1 MANIKSTKSIRSIKN
16 IKLVEQREI
25 KGINKLRG
33 SRVYFDVNPI
43 IYFIEQNTQFTEAVT
58 PIFEMIGD
66 GLILAFTS
74 ELSLTEVL
82 IKPIRDNRIQVVQ
95 SHKELLLDPELFT
108 LISPNQ
114 DTFLFAAELGGKSS
128 MRTPDA
134 IHMACAIESKCKYF
148 LTNDKGIKSTG
159 DVSAAQIG
167 DL

>member
-1 MANIKSTKSIRSIKN
+1 VANIKSTKRIKSIKN
-16 IKLVEQREI
+16 IKLVEPTEI

-43 IYFIEQNTQFTEAVT
+43 IYFIEQNTQFAELVT
-58 PIFEMIGD
+58 PVFEMIGD
-66 GLILAFTS
+66 GSILAFTS

-82 IKPIRDNRIQVVQ
+82 IKPIRDNRIQVIQ
-95 SHKELLLDPELFT
+95 THKELLLDPELFT

-114 DTFLFAAELGGKSS
+114 DTFLLAAQLGGKLS

-148 LTNDKGIKSTG
+148 ITNDKGIKSTG
-159 DVSAAQIG
+159 DVIVIQVG

>member
-1 MANIKSTKSIRSIKN
+1 VANVKS
-16 IKLVEQREI
+16 IKLVE
-25 KGINKLRG
+25 KTGVNKLRG
-33 SRVYFDVNPI
+33 SRVYFDANPI

-66 GLILAFTS
+66 GSILAFTS

-82 IKPIRDNRIQVVQ
+82 IKPIRDNRIQVIQ
-95 SHKELLLDPELFT
+95 THKELLLDPELFT

-114 DTFLFAAELGGKSS
+114 DTFLLAAELGGKLS

-148 LTNDKGIKSTG
+148 ITNDRGIKSTG
-159 DVSAAQIG
+159 DVSIVQIG
-167 DL
+167 DF

>member
-1 MANIKSTKSIRSIKN
+1 MAKVKS
-16 IKLVEQREI
+16 IKLVEDAGI

-43 IYFIEQNTQFTEAVT
+43 IYFIEQNTQFSEAVT
-58 PIFEMIGD
+58 PVFEMIGD
-66 GLILAFTS
+66 GSLLAFTS

-82 IKPIRDNRIQVVQ
+82 IKPIRDNRIQVIQ
-95 SHKELLLDPELFT
+95 THKELLLDPELFT

-114 DTFLFAAELGGKSS
+114 DTFLQAAQLGGKLS
-128 MRTPDA
+128 MRTQDA

-148 LTNDKGIKSTG
+148 ITNDKGIKSTG
-159 DVSAAQIG
+159 DVIVIQVG